1 MTVPGARWGKWR
13 AGSLPPC
20 HSSQRSGARGVY
32 PFLVLP
38 RCAHWWAGEHIQNVF
53 GAVSYY
59 VLKKNNKLHTGSFS
73 FPLSFKATGELKIPS
88 SFQGPH
94 RVRFTTNRRVP
105 PALSPCLLWRA
116 HSAPAESPLGP
127 SASGRTPS
135 RAPPR
140 RHRRQAAHS
149 WQHRAA
155 PPPATRLLLGPP
167 GLRLLFQMIKHT
179 VLRSSK
185 PSITRLP
192 HGQESC
198 HCLFRGTAGQPPALS
213 SLLRPSPFLGFP
225 LPLPSLFSS
234 LLFFP
239 SPALFPILLFPLLLF
254 VLPCPFL
261 SRAPQAAL

>member
-13 AGSLPPC
+13 TGSLPLC
-20 HSSQRSGARGVY
+20 HTSPRSDTRGVY
-32 PFLVLP
+32 PFLILP

-73 FPLSFKATGELKIPS
+73 FPLSFKATGELKIS
-88 SFQGPH
+88 NSFQDPH

-105 PALSPCLLWRA
+105 PGRSPCLLWRA

-135 RAPPR
+135 RAPPH
-140 RHRRQAAHS
+140 RHRQQAAHG
-149 WQHRAA
+149 WRRCGAE
-155 PPPATRLLLGPP
+155 PPPTACLLLGPP

-179 VLRSSK
+179 VLMSSK

-213 SLLRPSPFLGFP
+213 SS
-225 LPLPSLFSS
+225 LPLALSLFPSL
-234 LLFFP
+234 
-239 SPALFPILLFPLLLF
+239 SP
-254 VLPCPFL
+254 
-261 SRAPQAAL
+261 